1 MCAGWL
7 RQPPKFVSNT
17 VIVSLLPKGS
27 KEEKVTLILALLGE
41 ILDSNI

>member
-27 KEEKVTLILALLGE
+27 KEKKLTLILTPLEE
-41 ILDSNI
+41 ILNPNI